1 MIALVVTHNKGKS
14 NVEAADEPLFT
25 AKLLVQQ
32 LRNYF
37 TFPVRKLVSI

>member
-1 MIALVVTHNKGKS
+1 MIALVVTHTIGKS
-14 NVEAADEPLFT
+14 NVETADEPQFT

-32 LRNYF
+32 LRNYL